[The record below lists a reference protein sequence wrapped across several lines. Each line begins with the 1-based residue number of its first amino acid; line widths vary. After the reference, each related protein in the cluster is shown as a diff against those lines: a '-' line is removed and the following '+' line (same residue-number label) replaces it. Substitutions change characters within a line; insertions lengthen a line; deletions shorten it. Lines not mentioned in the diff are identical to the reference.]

1 MPPGASPVLSFFI
14 DTYRTPPFLLPIY
27 LAAAERYAVPWQV
40 LAAINEVESDYGYDL
55 GVSSAG
61 AEGWMQFL
69 PEEWS
74 AYGVDANGAG
84 VRDPYN
90 PADAIFAAARYLQA
104 AGAAHDLRGAI
115 YAYNH
120 SSGYVESVLLRA
132 RLLGKTP
139 RSMIGGLAAIVD
151 GRTPVGSAG
160 GLTVTPAS
168 ARVATASRAR
178 ASRRAVVGTK
188 LRAIVGAN
196 IATAPGAPVLAVQ
209 NTEVIRIGRNAK
221 LGRFIELRDA
231 YGDIY
236 TYARL
241 GRVLKRYKLPPQ
253 PRPTGSATA
262 PSGRAARS
270 AGMRRAWLRK
280 GAWVAPGTVLGNVA
294 GSSRGTRA
302 RFLFEVR
309 PAGAGPIDPRPVLDA
324 WRLLGQA
331 QGHPQRGTQ
340 PLFGPSARGV
350 LSGEIR
356 LVSKRRLKA
365 RRAAAPLSS
374 SAAWPG
380 PVLGRAQWPRLIARI
395 SRLPQPHVPRRPTS
409 AALADNPSSPAPAA
423 TSPLDSLPL
432 PLSGSAPAGQAGPAA
447 APGTQPSPSGG
458 LPGLNSP
465 FTDPTAPAA
474 LLAPTSLQSKPA
486 VILETEPAGPDF
498 IRESLVTLK
507 LNTTL
512 ASESIESIVFE
523 IRPDETTTWQE
534 IESTKSPTQPYAF
547 LHPEEEIAQDGAYE
561 LRVVITEKATHTQ
574 YESPTIERLIVVG
587 ESPVVKLAVPESPL
601 RGVIKLQAEVP
612 HGAEIQPIRFEWAPA
627 GSGAWKPVPALPSG
641 SEPTS
646 CAGTA
651 TTACFDTATSEAPNG
666 HDDFRVVPAGGEGL
680 SFVSLPVRGR
690 LVDNAPPEVGA
701 VELEPP
707 SSPLSGD
714 VTLKV
719 TANDPRLPGGEPGSG
734 VASVIFERAR
744 AGSTAWKRLPG
755 GEVTVPSSSSAGTY
769 AHRLHTEILENGRY
783 RLRARALDAAGNQA
797 SSQETEVEVAN
808 TVSAPAVSA
817 SITGVV
823 APAEEITILGTVSAG
838 ASPRHEAET
847 WAYGITR
854 APPAA
859 AGADRLE
866 YTAEG
871 HQLVLLRYAE
881 KGGWQI
887 ADVPREAGGVKP
899 FQLVAANELNIA
911 ASGGI
916 KVTGAMTPSG
926 EAWLGLVETRR
937 EGAKT
942 IGFFHRSPTGRFEY
956 DKSATETAAPLLE
969 SGSAQLRLG
978 QDPEGHVYGM
988 LTASTSEYALLKE
1001 GAWTRETVLQR
1012 PSGIPS
1018 SEPMT
1023 LRAGDVQG
1031 PGEAW
1036 GAFSP
1041 AKPQGRGL
1049 VLGHLYNREWHF
1061 SPSGLGLDALDLSGA
1076 LASQS
1081 NQVEPEA
1088 LKVEPNGTAVWIE
1101 AKVSINNHEAGHVV
1115 ARYDGNS
1122 GSVTNSWCTLP
1133 VANSCEEPLGSAAV
1147 PDAFFATESGPVA
1160 LSLHQEAV
1168 DVYARGRWTSVLAPG
1183 HGPESGDAF
1192 TGPDAGWLGGKKALG
1207 QWSPEQSSSLLTP
1220 WPLPDRSPLTSVAL
1234 APGSQA
1240 DAGESGALAVGL
1252 GGATLRYDASTGWQ
1266 VEPAAPRAHHLNLLG
1281 VAFDG
1286 PSSAFAVGQFG
1297 VILRWDG
1304 TSWSEDPQSISLTQS
1319 QLNAVAFAATG
1330 EGWAV
1335 GANGTILHYDGQ
1347 RWSIEDPP
1355 PTESGENISSVAVAG
1370 SEAFAV
1376 AGGNLIKRR
1385 PGGGWEVLE
1394 ESLLPSNPKPA
1405 PRQLRLVAGLPDGGV
1420 IAAGRS
1426 IMLVR
1431 EAAGR
1436 GFEYAE
1442 QPLSG
1447 VAVALAPFR
1456 EAGGKLRAYVSV
1468 APPVN
1473 QLSGEVA
1480 GFPPGDGELLRQTE
1494 SGWQDLSRSQY
1505 AGNVIG
1511 GDGAVKSDPV
1521 LAVATDQAGEHA
1533 WAAGGYDG
1541 TEDAAHQGTTEVLS
1555 ARPAG
1560 WRTASIWRYDTT
1572 GNAQP
1577 SGLASAAPSLP
1588 AKPGV
1593 VSFAFFTSPMCKVQC
1608 SSVPDAQ
1615 PDVNLSAAAKQIAA
1629 YAAQPGGPAFAM
1641 LGGNAVGPL
1650 EHEKGAEPAADFARL
1665 PELLA
1670 PLGGLPTFAAIG
1682 RSDQPYETPFSEA
1695 FAEAPEPFGTGTAAT
1710 GITPVSSRSQTPNG
1724 DVHRYYAFDANQNG
1738 ATLRVIVLDDAEGQ
1752 LEAGATTTG
1761 QRRWLEEQLAAAN
1774 GQGLP
1779 VVVVA
1784 ATPLQSVK
1792 EGESVAALL
1801 ASSGVLAVFT
1811 TSERR
1816 LDERRLV
1823 PENPSPEAPQIPEY
1837 EGASLGYQ
1845 KPQNNGVKWYFVSA
1859 DTQAREVHVA
1869 AVPVIGTLALKPLEG
1884 LSVARSLTLQFEAVG
1899 RRPPGTL
1906 ATIAGQFEE
1915 PSEPGEPFPGYD
1927 NYVEIPA
1934 PSCGTRPCVQPSYT
1948 FTSSDPTI
1956 GAFVEPSGPGSPLPK
1971 LGGGGHPVPSS
1982 ASNLFCA
1989 YNAGTTI
1996 VSITT
2001 GLLSYSLPV
2010 TVKPGGFGSPCGTV
2024 QRAGVGEVI
2033 RVHTARTQGRVGGAA
2048 APPPPSPAPASTFP
2062 AALAAI
2068 PPAPAPPPA
2077 PPPAV
2082 PKPPAPAAAKPAPVE
2097 PPLPAPIES
2106 VGTPLAILPA
2116 ATPPIEPIPPGAGG
2130 FAQSPAAA
2138 ERKEKARKQA
2148 SQSAFSIRP
2157 AGTSGAEWF
2166 YVAVGFATLLTLLLS
2181 ARGLPA
2187 GPRPR
2192 PALLLNRTAAPE
2204 GERRRARRRLR

>member
-1 MPPGASPVLSFFI
+1 MSLGASPVLSFFI

-27 LAAAERYAVPWQV
+27 LAAAQRYAVPWQV
-40 LAAINEVESDYGYDL
+40 LAAINEVESDYGFDL
-55 GVSSAG
+55 SVSSAG

-69 PEEWS
+69 PAEWS
-74 AYGVDANGAG
+74 AFGVDANGAG

-120 SSGYVESVLLRA
+120 SSAYVESVLLRA
-132 RLLGKTP
+132 RLLGETP
-139 RSMIGGLAAIVD
+139 QSMLGGLAAIVD
-151 GRTPVGSAG
+151 GRTPVGNASS
-160 GLTVTPAS
+160 LTATPAW
-168 ARVATASRAR
+168 AKVATASRAR
-178 ASRRAVVGTK
+178 ASRRAAVRTK
-188 LRAIVGAN
+188 IRAVVGAN
-196 IATAPGAPVLAVQ
+196 IATAPGALVLAVQ
-209 NTEVIRIGRNAK
+209 SAEIIRIGRNSK

-241 GRVLKRYKLPPQ
+241 GRVLRRYKLPLQ
-253 PRPTGSATA
+253 PRPTGSAM
-262 PSGRAARS
+262 PQGGRGAQS
-270 AGMRRAWLRK
+270 AGMRLARLHR
-280 GAWVAPGTVLGNVA
+280 GTWVAAGTVLGSVA
-294 GSSRGTRA
+294 GRSHGTRA

-309 PAGAGPIDPRPVLDA
+309 PTGAGPIDPRPLLDA
-324 WRLLGQA
+324 WRQLGEA
-331 QGHPQRGTQ
+331 QGHPQRDTQ
-340 PLFGPSARGV
+340 PLFGPSARDG
-350 LSGEIR
+350 LIGEIR
-356 LVSKRRLKA
+356 LMSKRRLKA
-365 RRAAAPLSS
+365 RPAAAPLSP
-374 SAAWPG
+374 SAVRPG
-380 PVLGRAQWPRLIARI
+380 PVLGSAQWPRLIARI

-423 TSPLDSLPL
+423 TSPLASL

-447 APGTQPSPSGG
+447 APGTKPSSNGG
-458 LPGLNSP
+458 LSGLDSP
-465 FTDPTAPAA
+465 FTVPTVPAA
-474 LLAPTSLQSKPA
+474 LLAPTSPQSKPE

-498 IRESLVTLK
+498 ISESLVTLK

-512 ASESIESIVFE
+512 VPKSIESIAFE
-523 IRPDETTTWQE
+523 IRPDGTTTWQE

-547 LHPEEEIAQDGAYE
+547 LHPEEEIAQDGPYE
-561 LRVVITEKATHTQ
+561 LRVLVTEKTTNTQ

-601 RGVIKLQAEVP
+601 RRVIKLQAEVP
-612 HGAEIQPIRFEWAPA
+612 HGAEIQPIRFEWAP
-627 GSGAWKPVPALPSG
+627 SGTNAWKPIPTLPSG

-646 CAGTA
+646 CASTA

-680 SFVSLPVRGR
+680 SFVALPVRGR
-690 LVDNAPPEVGA
+690 LVDNAPPEVGK

-707 SSPLSGD
+707 ASPLSGD
-714 VTLKV
+714 VILKA
-719 TANDPRLPGGEPGSG
+719 TANDPRLPNGEPGSD
-734 VASVIFERAR
+734 VASVIFERAS
-744 AGSTAWKRLPG
+744 AGSAAWKRLPG
-755 GEVTVPSSSSAGTY
+755 GEVTVASSSSAGTY
-769 AHRLHTEILENGRY
+769 THRLHTEILENGRY
-783 RLRARALDAAGNQA
+783 RLRARTFDAAGNQA

-808 TVSAPAVSA
+808 PVSAPAVSA

-823 APAEEITILGTVSAG
+823 APAEDITILGSVSAG
-838 ASPRHEAET
+838 SSPQHEAET

-854 APPAA
+854 APSAA
-859 AGADRLE
+859 AGAGRLE

-887 ADVPREAGGVKP
+887 ADVPREASGVKP
-899 FQLVAANELNIA
+899 FRLLPANELNIG

-926 EAWLGLVETRR
+926 EAWLGLVETPRSGPR
-937 EGAKT
+937 T
-942 IGFFHRSPTGRFEY
+942 IGFFHRSPGGRFEY

-969 SGSAQLRLG
+969 SGSGAQLRLG

-988 LTASTSEYALLKE
+988 LTANTSEYALLKE
-1001 GAWTRETVLQR
+1001 GAWTRETPLQR
-1012 PSGIPS
+1012 PAGIPGT
-1018 SEPMT
+1018 EPMT
-1023 LRAGDVQG
+1023 LRVGDVQG

-1036 GAFSP
+1036 GAFSL
-1041 AKPQGRGL
+1041 AKSQGRGL
-1049 VLGHLYNREWHF
+1049 VLGHLYNYEWHF

-1076 LASQS
+1076 LAGHS
-1081 NQVEPEA
+1081 NHIEPEA
-1088 LKVEPNGTAVWIE
+1088 LKAEPGGAAVWIE

-1122 GSVTNSWCTLP
+1122 GNVTNSWCTLP

-1160 LSLHQEAV
+1160 LSLHEEAV
-1168 DVYARGRWTSVLAPG
+1168 DVYARDRWTSIQAPG
-1183 HGPESGDAF
+1183 HAAEGGDAF

-1207 QWSPEQSSSLLTP
+1207 QWSPLQNSSLLTP

-1240 DAGESGALAVGL
+1240 GTSESGALAVGL
-1252 GGATLRYDASTGWQ
+1252 GGATLRYDAATGWQ

-1281 VAFDG
+1281 VAFDR

-1304 TSWSEDPQSISLTQS
+1304 ASWSEDPQSISLTQS
-1319 QLNAVAFAATG
+1319 QLNAVAFGATG

-1347 RWSIEDPP
+1347 RWNIEDPP
-1355 PTESGENISSVAVAG
+1355 LAESGQNISSVAVVG

-1376 AGGNLIKRR
+1376 AGGNLIERR
-1385 PGGGWEVLE
+1385 PGGGWEEVK
-1394 ESLLPSNPKPA
+1394 ESLLPSDPTPT

-1436 GFEYAE
+1436 SFEYAE

-1480 GFPPGDGELLRQTE
+1480 GYPPGDGELLRQTE

-1511 GDGAVKSDPV
+1511 GDGAVKNDPV
-1521 LAVATDQAGEHA
+1521 LAVATDQTGEHA

-1541 TEDAAHQGTTEVLS
+1541 TEDAAHQGTTEVMS

-1577 SGLASAAPSLP
+1577 SGLASSAPSLP

-1608 SSVPDAQ
+1608 SAVPDAQ

-1629 YAAQPGGPAFAM
+1629 YATQPGGPAFAM

-1695 FAEAPEPFGTGTAAT
+1695 FAEAPEPFGTGTAAA
-1710 GITPVSSRSQTPNG
+1710 GITPVSSGSQTPNG

-1738 ATLRVIVLDDAEGQ
+1738 AALRVIVLDDAEGQ
-1752 LEAGATTTG
+1752 LDAGALTTG

-1784 ATPLQSVK
+1784 ATPLQDVK

-1811 TSERR
+1811 TSGRR
-1816 LDERRLV
+1816 LDERHLV

-1869 AVPVIGTLALKPLEG
+1869 AVPVIASLALKPLEG
-1884 LSVARSLTLQFEAVG
+1884 LSVSRSLTLQFEAVA

-1906 ATIAGQFEE
+1906 ATIAGRSEE

-1934 PSCGTRPCVQPSYT
+1934 PSCGARPCVQPSYT

-1971 LGGGGHPVPSS
+1971 LGAGGHPVPSS
-1982 ASNLFCA
+1982 TSNLFCA

-2024 QRAGVGEVI
+2024 HRAGVGEVI
-2033 RVHTARTQGRVGGAA
+2033 RVHTAQTQGRVGGAT

-2062 AALAAI
+2062 TALAAI

-2077 PPPAV
+2077 V
-2082 PKPPAPAAAKPAPVE
+2082 LPKPPAPPAPPAAKPAPLE

-2106 VGTPLAILPA
+2106 VGAPPAILPA
-2116 ATPPIEPIPPGAGG
+2116 ATPPVEPIPPGAGG
-2130 FAQSPAAA
+2130 YAQSPSAA

-2157 AGTSGAEWF
+2157 AGASGAEWF
-2166 YVAVGFATLLTLLLS
+2166 YAAVGVASLLAVLLG
-2181 ARGLPA
+2181 AQALPA

-2192 PALLLNRTAAPE
+2192 PALLLGRTEAE
-2204 GERRRARRRLR
+2204 GKRRRARRRLR